1 MQITIMGERK
11 NYSKEERNQFLN
23 DTFYV
28 KMSLMYIQSDRFK
41 IMRPTLTIVVLL
53 VNSELNT
60 KTALVQSISVPCV

>member
-41 IMRPTLTIVVLL
+41 IMRPTFTIVVLL